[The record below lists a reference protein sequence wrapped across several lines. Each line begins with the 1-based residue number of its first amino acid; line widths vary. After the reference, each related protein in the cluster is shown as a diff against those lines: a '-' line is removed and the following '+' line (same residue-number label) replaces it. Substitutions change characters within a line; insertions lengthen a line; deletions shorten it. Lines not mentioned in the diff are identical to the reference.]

1 MRAATTLIF
10 IATAYTILSFF
21 LLLQIFKNFG
31 RDIHAL
37 GSLSLAPQNG
47 VSDERVWYRQAAY
60 APSTSPS
67 YAPSTSP
74 SYAPST
80 SPSYAPST
88 SPSYA
93 PSASPSYAPS
103 TSPSYAPSTSP
114 SYAPSTSPSRALTRS
129 ASASHSGA
137 PSTASPSATGLSTG
151 ALALAGIFLVTGA
164 SLALAGVALWRRVC
178 ARRPMNPFLRK
189 DGSGGAGFANPL
201 ARGAM
206 VERTPLI

>member
-1 MRAATTLIF
+1 MLMRAATTLIF

-80 SPSYAPST
+80 SPS
-88 SPSYA
+88 
-93 PSASPSYAPS
+93 
-103 TSPSYAPSTSP
+103 
-114 SYAPSTSPSRALTRS
+114 RARTRS

-137 PSTASPSATGLSTG
+137 PSAASPA
-151 ALALAGIFLVTGA
+151 AAA
-164 SLALAGVALWRRVC
+164 
-178 ARRPMNPFLRK
+178 
-189 DGSGGAGFANPL
+189 
-201 ARGAM
+201 
-206 VERTPLI
+206 

>member
-1 MRAATTLIF
+1 MRAATTLMRAATTLIF
-10 IATAYTILSFF
+10 IATAYTILSF
-21 LLLQIFKNFG
+21 LLLQLFINFS

-80 SPSYAPST
+80 SPS
-88 SPSYA
+88 
-93 PSASPSYAPS
+93 
-103 TSPSYAPSTSP
+103 
-114 SYAPSTSPSRALTRS
+114 RALTRS

-137 PSTASPSATGLSTG
+137 PSAASPSATGLSTG

-164 SLALAGVALWRRVC
+164 SLALAGVAVWRRVC

-189 DGSGGAGFANPL
+189 DGSGGAGHAFANPL

-206 VERTPLI
+206 GERTPFI

>member
-10 IATAYTILSFF
+10 IATAYTILSFLF
-21 LLLQIFKNFG
+21 LQIFINFG

-47 VSDERVWYRQAAY
+47 VSDERVWYRQAA
-60 APSTSPS
+60 

-137 PSTASPSATGLSTG
+137 PSAASPSATGLSTG
-151 ALALAGIFLVTGA
+151 ALAGIFLVTGA
-164 SLALAGVALWRRVC
+164 SLALAGVAVWRRVC

-189 DGSGGAGFANPL
+189 DGSGGAGHAFANPL

-206 VERTPLI
+206 GERTPLI